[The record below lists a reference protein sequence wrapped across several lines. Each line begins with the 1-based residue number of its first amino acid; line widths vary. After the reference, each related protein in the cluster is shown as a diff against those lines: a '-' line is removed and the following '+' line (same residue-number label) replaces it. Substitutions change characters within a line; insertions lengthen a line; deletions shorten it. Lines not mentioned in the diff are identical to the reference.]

1 MPALL
6 KEMRGQLQRM
16 NGETISR
23 LQFKVYDLDDFN
35 EFVEFAKGGSREL
48 KIYGTDKSVVYDPM
62 KRIGITISKL
72 GASRAISLGAYAFAY
87 NKSIDRMKS

>member
-1 MPALL
+1 
-6 KEMRGQLQRM
+6 M

-62 KRIGITISKL
+62 KRNSQDL
-72 GASRAISLGAYAFAY
+72 F
-87 NKSIDRMKS
+87 